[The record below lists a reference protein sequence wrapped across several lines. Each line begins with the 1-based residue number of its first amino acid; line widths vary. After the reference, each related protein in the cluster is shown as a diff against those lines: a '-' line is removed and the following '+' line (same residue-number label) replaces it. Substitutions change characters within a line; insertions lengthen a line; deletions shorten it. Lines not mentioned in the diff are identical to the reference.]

1 MSTRRL
7 STVHD
12 LASLR
17 LHPDGTRVQNND
29 KNLRIRASKYAA
41 RDSKGNWYARDA
53 GGTGEVKQRF
63 AKSRR
68 EDAEEEESSAAE
80 EANSKGKQRAGS
92 ESEDEREFKDYR
104 ARKRRRYLADESFIA
119 PTTSG
124 APSTQGSPKASS
136 SRLPSEG
143 THAISELPTPNAVS
157 SEVLPVSVL

>member
-53 GGTGEVKQRF
+53 GGTGQVKQRF

-92 ESEDEREFKDYR
+92 ESEDERNHE
-104 ARKRRRYLADESFIA
+104 KRRRRPRTKEDVTVTCDTARNLPKTCCTCSAPQVIA
-119 PTTSG
+119 
-124 APSTQGSPKASS
+124 
-136 SRLPSEG
+136 L
-143 THAISELPTPNAVS
+143 
-157 SEVLPVSVL
+157 EVLPSPETFGN